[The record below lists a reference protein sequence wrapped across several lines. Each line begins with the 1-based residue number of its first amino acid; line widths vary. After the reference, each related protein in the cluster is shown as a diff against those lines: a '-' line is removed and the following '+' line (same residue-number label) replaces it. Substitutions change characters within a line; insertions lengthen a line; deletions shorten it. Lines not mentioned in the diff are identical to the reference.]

1 MMDEQL
7 LGLIGELK
15 LEIEKMDY
23 DLKEI
28 VEELNN

>member
-1 MMDEQL
+1 MDEQL

>member
-1 MMDEQL
+1 MIDEQL

-23 DLKEI
+23 DLREI
-28 VEELNN
+28 VSELNY

>member
-1 MMDEQL
+1 MIDEQL

-28 VEELNN
+28 VSELSY

>member
-1 MMDEQL
+1 MIDEQL

-23 DLKEI
+23 ELREI
-28 VEELNN
+28 VEELSY